1 MTTHANGEVR
11 ALALVGPTGAGKTS
25 LMEAMLRASGAID
38 RRAGGGG
45 DKVGDSSPEARARGH
60 SVEMNFTGFSFMDD
74 RYSII
79 DCPGSVELAAESD
92 AALAAVDLALIVAAF
107 GL

>member
-11 ALALVGPTGAGKTS
+11 ALALVGPTGAGKTA

-45 DKVGDSSPEARARGH
+45 DKVGDTSPEAKARGQ
-60 SVEMNFTGFSFMDD
+60 SVELNFAGFSFLGGRCGFGGRRPRID
-74 RYSII
+74 RR
-79 DCPGSVELAAESD
+79 
-92 AALAAVDLALIVAAF
+92 
-107 GL
+107 